1 MPGRKQNGTDAS
13 PRGGQTIS
21 YSHLE
26 AEREALLKR
35 LESLSPKLRANR
47 GYASARVL
55 LGSSYMRAN
64 LKARMA
70 VLQTAQF
77 MISVLEMLPP
87 L

>member
-13 PRGGQTIS
+13 PRGGQKIS
-21 YSHLE
+21 YSNLE
-26 AEREALLKR
+26 AEREALIKR